1 MMIPIY
7 WGTRGKLKKD
17 LSTGIDYCPN
27 CGKYTGWFLGRSLKI
42 THFEYIPLK
51 TTTLAWFH
59 MCGVCEHG
67 KTLDEGQYNVLK
79 QMYMPFSNK
88 KQQIQCYEQA
98 AAIAQTLPPEENS
111 VNILMSRLAQTFPVS
126 ATYQLDAEYRRRCRR
141 LLNIP
146 EPEQQQEAGNELRS
160 AAPAV
165 MPDVTD
171 IPSQNP
177 YPAQNQYG
185 AQNPYP
191 MQNQYGA
198 QNPYPMQNQYGVQN
212 PYPAQNQYGAQNP
225 YNTAPQVQQD
235 PNANSGA
242 EQPNQF
248 TNGQNW
254 DR

>member
-1 MMIPIY
+1 M
-7 WGTRGKLKKD
+7 
-17 LSTGIDYCPN
+17 
-27 CGKYTGWFLGRSLKI
+27 
-42 THFEYIPLK
+42 
-51 TTTLAWFH
+51 
-59 MCGVCEHG
+59 
-67 KTLDEGQYNVLK
+67 
-79 QMYMPFSNK
+79 
-88 KQQIQCYEQA
+88 
-98 AAIAQTLPPEENS
+98 
-111 VNILMSRLAQTFPVS
+111 
-126 ATYQLDAEYRRRCRR
+126 DAEYRRRCRR

-185 AQNPYP
+185 MQNPYP
-191 MQNQYGA
+191 AQNQYGA
-198 QNPYPMQNQYGVQN
+198 QNPYPAQNQYGVQN
-212 PYPAQNQYGAQNP
+212 PYPAQNQCGVQNP

-235 PNANSGA
+235 PNANSDA